1 MSLDIFLFLWC
12 FYHFGA
18 LFGICVP
25 VWRQR
30 VWEEISR
37 TELLCGV
44 RKMKICAISGM
55 VCHVWLGLCVLLE
68 LHCSGECSTW
78 SLKSSGQCAVGKVLN
93 MKTKLHQTADQEKGL
108 GFCNTGGSWDSGSVN
123 LMLQFSNWAAENYFD
138 KWKKGDKGDAFPFS
152 KYWHL

>member
-12 FYHFGA
+12 FHLFSA

-44 RKMKICAISGM
+44 RKMEICAIIGV
-55 VCHVWLGLCVLLE
+55 VCHVGLGLCVLLE
-68 LHCSGECSTW
+68 LHCSGGCSTW
-78 SLKSSGQCAVGKVLN
+78 SLKDNGDCAGWGIHHENQVTPNRRSGEVP
-93 MKTKLHQTADQEKGL
+93 
-108 GFCNTGGSWDSGSVN
+108 GGSWGSESVN

-138 KWKKGDKGDAFPFS
+138 EWRKGDKGDAFPFS
-152 KYWHL
+152 VYWHL